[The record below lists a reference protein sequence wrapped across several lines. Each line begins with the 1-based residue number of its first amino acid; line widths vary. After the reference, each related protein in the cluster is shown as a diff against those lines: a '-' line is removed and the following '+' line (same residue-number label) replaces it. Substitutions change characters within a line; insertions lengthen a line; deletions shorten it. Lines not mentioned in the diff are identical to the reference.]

1 MVKKFFLLWI
11 RFYQWG
17 ISPLLGKT
25 CRFLPTCSNYTY
37 EAIQEHGVIKGIFLG
52 CKRILKCHPF
62 HPGGYDPVPKK
73 YKKRK
78 IELKEVKL
86 KWIPKD

>member
-11 RFYQWG
+11 RFYQWA